1 MAKLALQAEGHELE
15 LLAAV
20 EGEGEEEAGPGGE
33 GAPAK
38 HAISSEP
45 TMMSQE
51 ARNLFLNGDKDSGL
65 AAWKVRPG
73 PGGGGER
80 IPDGVGRLGRRHE
93 WAPRLHSLGPAQAC
107 GLPG

>member
-20 EGEGEEEAGPGGE
+20 EGEGEEEEGGPE

-73 PGGGGER
+73 HRG
-80 IPDGVGRLGRRHE
+80 
-93 WAPRLHSLGPAQAC
+93 
-107 GLPG
+107 